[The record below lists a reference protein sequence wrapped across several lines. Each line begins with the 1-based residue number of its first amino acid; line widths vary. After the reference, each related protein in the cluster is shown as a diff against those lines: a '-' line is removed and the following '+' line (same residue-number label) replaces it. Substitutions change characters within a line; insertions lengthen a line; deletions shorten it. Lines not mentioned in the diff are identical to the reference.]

1 MRCPSRQNAF
11 PCRFMLSAPHAF
23 FPPPLAGRNSGTFRP
38 PTEHLLLPPPPWA
51 LPRRPHKGR
60 STLPM
65 YFLHP
70 CRDFHP
76 APRQAYRRLTR
87 LPPALKGARGG
98 IPPTSDQSA
107 WPLPLRQGTGRI
119 FYENLHPQALACVP
133 PAFTS
138 GHQDPVSQRVLYFF
152 LVFCTIHFKGAQG

>member
-1 MRCPSRQNAF
+1 MG
-11 PCRFMLSAPHAF
+11 RFVPYGAPA
-23 FPPPLAGRNSGTFRP
+23 
-38 PTEHLLLPPPPWA
+38 PTPWA

-65 YFLHP
+65 YFLHSG
-70 CRDFHP
+70 RDFHP

-87 LPPALKGARGG
+87 LPPALKEARGG

-107 WPLPLRQGTGRI
+107 WPLPLRQGMGRI

-152 LVFCTIHFKGAQG
+152 LVFTSNSFQRGAGMRQKPLPVGSAYRLLCVLLKNL